1 MALNAKRQARDES
14 SANEVLH
21 SDAAEDEPLLSE
33 AEDDKHYHENINSD
47 VDWQGYDEVR
57 PPYQRISMYIKP

>member
-1 MALNAKRQARDES
+1 MALNAKRQARDEA

-33 AEDDKHYHENINSD
+33 AEDDKHYREINSD
-47 VDWQGYDEVR
+47 VDWQEYDEVR
-57 PPYQRISMYIKP
+57 PPYRRISM